1 VSDQPTTPPRRP
13 PTTPEDPAAFTA
25 PSREAIQRGLVAT
38 LLFALVVS
46 VAITLYA
53 DVGDVG
59 AALRHFDERWLL
71 AATPLALAAHAVRGL
86 RWHYYLALVS
96 EPGELPPP
104 LRSAAIYAAGVAMQV
119 TPGRV
124 GEWVKSYYVQR
135 DGGASA
141 ARTAPIVLAE
151 RVTDILGLVLLA
163 ASGLFVYRTAFPVV
177 AASALLAFGLLAM
190 LRSPALAR
198 WVSGVIEHIP
208 LIRRLAPHA
217 EEFAGASDVLLTW
230 RPLLLA
236 SAIAF
241 ASWVAEALAYW
252 CILRGLGVDATSTTL
267 FQAAFVW
274 PVATLAGGLLLTP
287 GGLGVA
293 EGGLVALA
301 NTLVEGVTRGTAT
314 AAALVTRAATLWL
327 PTAIGLLAIAYLAR
341 TAPVDDN
348 DPG

>member
-1 VSDQPTTPPRRP
+1 VSDQPNPPASRRP
-13 PTTPEDPAAFTA
+13 PTLPDDPSALAA
-25 PSREAIQRGLVAT
+25 PSRDAIRRGVIVT
-38 LLFALVVS
+38 FLFALVVS
-46 VAITLYA
+46 VAVTLYA
-53 DVGDVG
+53 DVGDV
-59 AALRHFDERWLL
+59 ANALRHFDERWLL
-71 AATPLALAAHAVRGL
+71 AATPLAVAAHAVRGV

-96 EPGELPPP
+96 ERGELPPVG
-104 LRSAAIYAAGVAMQV
+104 RSATIYAAGVAMQV

-135 DGGASA
+135 DGGAAA
-141 ARTAPIVLAE
+141 ARTAPIILAE
-151 RVTDILGLVLLA
+151 RVTDILGLVVLA
-163 ASGLFVYRTAFPVV
+163 ASGLLVYRTALPVV

-190 LRSPALAR
+190 LRSPTLAR
-198 WVSGVIEHIP
+198 WVVGVVEHVP
-208 LIRRLAPHA
+208 LLRRLAPHA

-241 ASWVAEALAYW
+241 VSWVAEALAYW

-301 NTLVEGVTRGTAT
+301 NTLVDGVTRGTAT
-314 AAALVTRAATLWL
+314 AAALVTRSATLWL
-327 PTAIGLLAIAYLAR
+327 PTAIGLVAIAYLAR
-341 TAPVDDN
+341 NTGKPED
-348 DPG
+348 